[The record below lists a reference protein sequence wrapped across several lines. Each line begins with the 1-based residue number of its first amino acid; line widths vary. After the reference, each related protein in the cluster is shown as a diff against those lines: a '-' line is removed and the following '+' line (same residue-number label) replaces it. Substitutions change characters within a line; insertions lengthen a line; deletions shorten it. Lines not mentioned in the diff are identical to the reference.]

1 MPATCGSRM
10 TYAELRA
17 AHFSEVIHKEGV
29 LLATLAAATTR
40 ATTTCVARPS
50 ARCARQV
57 RTLSG
62 SRLGGATTAATI
74 TSVALTTAPAALA
87 TSTTAVAPTVC
98 LTVALAALVSARRG
112 GVGRPEI

>member
-29 LLATLAAATTR
+29 LLATLAATTR

-57 RTLSG
+57 RSLSG

-98 LTVALAALVSARRG
+98 LTVALAALVSARRR